1 MEGRNLTTFLS
12 YHCLTGNSDSIL
24 NYFFPFF
31 GLLLL
36 VFFELYNCHTFCNM
50 LLSID
55 LVGPLTTHPVTEMDE
70 TVTKLQLKYT
80 TYIAEYDIEDVICR
94 FPS

>member
-1 MEGRNLTTFLS
+1 M
-12 YHCLTGNSDSIL
+12 
-24 NYFFPFF
+24 
-31 GLLLL
+31 
-36 VFFELYNCHTFCNM
+36 FFELYNCHTFYNM
-50 LLSID
+50 FSID
-55 LVGPLTTHPVTEMDE
+55 LVGPLMTHPVSEMDE